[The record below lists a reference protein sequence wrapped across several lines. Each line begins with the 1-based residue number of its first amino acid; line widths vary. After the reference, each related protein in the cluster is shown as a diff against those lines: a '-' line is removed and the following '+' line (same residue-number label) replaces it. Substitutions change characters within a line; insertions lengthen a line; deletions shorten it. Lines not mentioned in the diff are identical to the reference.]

1 MTTGDDRY
9 DALVRLHQEATQR
22 VERLALELEE
32 LTAFRRGESD
42 DDEHDPEGVTLSSEW
57 SRLSG
62 ISEIALARLSQI
74 EAAFERWQAGTYG
87 ICERCG
93 QAIPLGRLDARP
105 FATMCVPCAE
115 ASGG

>member
-42 DDEHDPEGVTLSSEW
+42 DPG
-57 SRLSG
+57 
-62 ISEIALARLSQI
+62 
-74 EAAFERWQAGTYG
+74 
-87 ICERCG
+87 
-93 QAIPLGRLDARP
+93 
-105 FATMCVPCAE
+105 
-115 ASGG
+115 